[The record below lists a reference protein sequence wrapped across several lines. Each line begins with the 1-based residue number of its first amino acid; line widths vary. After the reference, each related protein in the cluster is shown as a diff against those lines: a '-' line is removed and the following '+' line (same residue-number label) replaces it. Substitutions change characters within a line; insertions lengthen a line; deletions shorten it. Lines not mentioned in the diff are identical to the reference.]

1 MGPNGGGVPFAIAG
15 GRGRQSVGKRG
26 AAVPARLKPECQV
39 ESDEF
44 GRDLGPVWLQG
55 DHHPLAARG
64 QALPFPR
71 HLRFPGPDLPGPT
84 AQRRIALLER
94 PLIPRPGPGEGMF
107 HVEHRPVEPATT
119 TGRALFDQ
127 FVGVRVQGLHW
138 KRQGQFGHGSGGGA
152 IQARDRTAALAP
164 FAADLETQGMDRAG

>member
-1 MGPNGGGVPFAIAG
+1 MTDHLKFYIDGQWVDPIGTATLDVINPATEESIGRIAMGNAEDVN
-15 GRGRQSVGKRG
+15 R
-26 AAVPARLKPECQV
+26 AVA
-39 ESDEF
+39 
-44 GRDLGPVWLQG
+44 
-55 DHHPLAARG
+55 AARR
-64 QALPFPR
+64 AFETFSR
-71 HLRFPGPDLPGPT
+71 T
-84 AQRRIALLER
+84 TKAERIALLER

-119 TGRALFDQ
+119 AGRTLLDQ

-138 KRQGQFGHGSGGGA
+138 KRQSQFGHGSGGGA